1 MRRNLT
7 GTSSRGKFFNTCLK
21 ATVLVLLFAVLC
33 LAFSFSVS
41 GVASADTS
49 VSQVFANSSS
59 ASANEA
65 VVSGSDDE
73 NEAVTSGEATAA
85 AQSDGGSS
93 WLQSDV
99 NIGTSGTSRELNI
112 PSVNFSDT
120 YMSWWYSGS
129 SMDSVS
135 GSGGSLTLGG
145 SGHTSDVTFYA
156 VLNYKL
162 KNPEITYLLNNG
174 ASLTVT
180 ISAKYTLSENESN
193 GFWVKASNSDNTMSS
208 AKKAG
213 DLGSSGFVGDDSTKQ
228 KDNSYDFTNKNA
240 KSFTFNSNSWNDN
253 NANSD
258 GICFMVAFRVY
269 QKSQWFGGMKG
280 NLSASV
286 SVTLNLP
293 SDSTSP
299 YNTADTSSTYTSP
312 YITSMSSLPLNYGD
326 TATDTEGAYTRFPN
340 LLTDLE
346 NSVDGIASTGSNTDT
361 LNLKSYRTGTLG
373 SIASGSYYKKTYL
386 TITENSLI
394 RSINIAAT
402 GTESVV
408 FNYYENQTDNTIKK
422 GWVKDGDG
430 ANVYYYELKRT
441 SVKAATLYLYFAQ
454 NTKLTITTSDY
465 VGNSAG
471 VTVINVAGIEAN
483 DSDLSKLSVLS
494 ANGDDTAVELL
505 NSGNWGGDTSWIYS
519 LKAGDNGNSVLNFAV
534 ERTNDTEYVAHLVY
548 FYRLYYSPS
557 LAGLSSATEVMPN
570 GVSSFHYT
578 NGYILGYKN
587 ATSFNVDLA
596 LTDVANN
603 SGYYRLE
610 VSVANLAGTN
620 KNGTA
625 KNIYYFKV
633 DNDTEE
639 STLTS
644 DVKYTDNVGNV
655 SFTDYLTNEY
665 GLKYYWL
672 GLKDLNS
679 NGLYPTLVTTITL
692 AGETRKGSLATTLG
706 NNLSGNTLKYT
717 KANGDEAVVVIAGGK
732 ISSIDSSGGTV
743 GSYEFMGATLDN
755 VFFDDTL
762 YISYSEGVFTIWA
775 QATEESNF
783 SLETTFTV
791 YKGTL
796 ESGKASLTSS
806 GKSMCYFAMDFQPIG
821 SKISMSDEGGY
832 LADYSGSST
841 GWLNQTSATRKWYT
855 ESWSP
860 TIKTYIP
867 SEGEDNTVAY
877 FGVIRNRV
885 FDKSFENADKG
896 EDMINPTAFYFNGL
910 GSGDYTTYLNYLSAS
925 DYKEYIS
932 SLTDSTGAY
941 LFDYVYSYN
950 VIDIGDGDITLNFGA
965 IDLNQVSRV
974 SGLYTVYG
982 WTVDQAGNVSSVAA
996 MQILV
1001 DANNYTIASFVDKD
1015 MLTEFGKLGY
1025 TSDDFTVTMLNSAG
1039 EETFSFVRGDVVS
1052 FNISWNK
1059 GVSTNSEGTVVQEFS
1074 FVPNTIS
1081 LANYTVGGY
1090 SDITSVLYTPT
1101 DPLGYRYDKNN
1112 ANLIARSITVGDTND
1127 MGDTFL
1133 CTMNWTVDNLGPILD
1148 KIEGTEDYNYN
1159 FSTSPTAYVFGFRK
1173 IATLNLSGTSAYYNG
1188 TAQDIPY
1195 TVGIYDSMDNLV
1207 SYTNAD
1213 NFADFNADYF
1223 TDSKYTLPLEG
1234 RPKNTGEYYAKAKVD
1249 GNYYVSSSIES
1260 VFNIYKAQDSITI
1273 KPISLETTYGGSQY
1287 YSVIAFEI
1295 GGNLLGDDAVPVSSV
1310 VGSDY
1315 LVKFAYYRVNGVYYS
1330 AKGMTRY
1337 SYDGSTYTENANGN
1351 YVENGGNY
1359 YEVQTVYYTYSYIQT
1374 VTKYMLSGDSYV
1386 ISNDGR
1392 YINIAGSYF
1401 NLDSDYEYYYVAGLT
1416 GSIALSGVGSY
1427 TGIAAGL
1434 YQLTV
1439 GQTFDSL
1446 NYNFVYDDTA
1456 GTSYRINPFAVKVK
1470 VTGEVSKQYG
1480 DSDPTIPYAII
1491 ATNTFDGISV
1501 DISNVILSGKITRT
1515 LGEGVGTYDYLTTG
1529 DGFTVNPNYSVTVYV
1544 PDSHDP
1550 ATGNYKYF
1558 EITKRILEISPVLGQ
1573 SVYYEGAAGTQIT
1586 PDTALSY
1593 TLDASDRVYA
1603 SYITGAL
1610 GVYVVSE
1617 SDAYITIGTLGVSD
1631 DSTFIIELVQISPVG
1646 IVDTE
1651 SYYIEENSN
1660 GNLYSA
1666 TVGGDSSTIYIPSNS
1681 PKYTYTDGVYTEI
1694 SDWSNYP
1701 LELVFVKYS
1710 YKLSE
1715 QAEGYVSLATLN
1727 DCTPYVSYVPDGEQ
1741 VPDDGVSDTPYYV
1754 FTYDDGSGDTVTDYY
1769 YIENL
1774 ESQPRYSEYVLSE
1787 SGDKYISSSISGFV
1801 ATINTYT
1808 KYNALVRVTI
1818 LSLKNPGNAIFVQK
1832 QNITIEF
1839 DDEFNAEKINNATVL
1854 ENYLNDTLGAFN
1866 LASSSFFTV
1875 KANIDGTVKDL
1886 TGGIEGNI
1894 VFSVVSE
1901 FNGDVGVYLVS
1912 MQFTQTSQT
1921 GEAESITD
1929 YISNEDIGNMKYIVE
1944 VTPADLE
1951 IALTSDT
1958 YQRDYGSDE
1967 ANITYE
1973 VIYKG
1978 TTVVLP
1984 QDYSVYG
1991 FVPGTFNRVLVENG
2005 TVSRVGA
2012 TYDNVS
2018 ASLAEGSFYGVS
2030 INNAFRSGS
2039 NYEISYRNY
2048 NQIFYTGQND
2058 AESNP
2063 IPVKVIVNPY
2073 KIILSN
2079 NEGEW
2084 TFVGYSKEYDGTTT
2098 VPSYSAITVGGLRT
2112 DDVSVE
2118 YSASYDMADAD
2129 YRIITFKDF
2138 KLVGADIAN
2147 YMICYK
2153 NSNGEVVY
2161 NTSDI
2166 HSLPSNYI
2174 VAVDKINPNEADSEY
2189 VKITP
2194 KSVTL
2199 TAAGLS
2205 EVSKIYDGTD
2215 QLTADN
2221 ISSLIVGSSDL
2232 DKIAQDFIAMEQKD
2246 NSLIIVSGGFKSP
2259 VGGQQIDVGT
2269 GLTISGLVV
2278 AYNLEKA
2285 ETNYII
2291 TGMDNI
2297 TVTVRGNLVT
2307 VSFPEVGVGIINKRT
2322 INIESI
2328 SFELQDKS
2336 YDATA
2341 EADLSYSFGA
2351 EVISERKEK
2360 SDEVRLDYT
2369 AVFGVV
2375 TDGLFTEAVNAGKY
2389 SAFKLLT
2396 VSSLNNNYE
2405 IEDIGEGIVIEC
2417 NEAQILPVKL
2427 KLGAQFSTSRRYDG
2441 TSNVEFDEAEYTRY
2455 SLDFLSAYDYFEN
2468 NDLTTTASSYSF
2480 GTANK
2485 TPTFQRQSTLSMKT
2499 AN

>member
-1 MRRNLT
+1 M
-7 GTSSRGKFFNTCLK
+7 
-21 ATVLVLLFAVLC
+21 
-33 LAFSFSVS
+33 
-41 GVASADTS
+41 
-49 VSQVFANSSS
+49 
-59 ASANEA
+59 
-65 VVSGSDDE
+65 
-73 NEAVTSGEATAA
+73 
-85 AQSDGGSS
+85 AQSD
-93 WLQSDV
+93 
-99 NIGTSGTSRELNI
+99 E
-112 PSVNFSDT
+112 
-120 YMSWWYSGS
+120 
-129 SMDSVS
+129 
-135 GSGGSLTLGG
+135 
-145 SGHTSDVTFYA
+145 
-156 VLNYKL
+156 
-162 KNPEITYLLNNG
+162 
-174 ASLTVT
+174 
-180 ISAKYTLSENESN
+180 
-193 GFWVKASNSDNTMSS
+193 
-208 AKKAG
+208 
-213 DLGSSGFVGDDSTKQ
+213 
-228 KDNSYDFTNKNA
+228 
-240 KSFTFNSNSWNDN
+240 
-253 NANSD
+253 
-258 GICFMVAFRVY
+258 C
-269 QKSQWFGGMKG
+269 
-280 NLSASV
+280 
-286 SVTLNLP
+286 
-293 SDSTSP
+293 
-299 YNTADTSSTYTSP
+299 
-312 YITSMSSLPLNYGD
+312 
-326 TATDTEGAYTRFPN
+326 
-340 LLTDLE
+340 
-346 NSVDGIASTGSNTDT
+346 
-361 LNLKSYRTGTLG
+361 
-373 SIASGSYYKKTYL
+373 
-386 TITENSLI
+386 
-394 RSINIAAT
+394 
-402 GTESVV
+402 
-408 FNYYENQTDNTIKK
+408 YE
-422 GWVKDGDG
+422 
-430 ANVYYYELKRT
+430 
-441 SVKAATLYLYFAQ
+441 
-454 NTKLTITTSDY
+454 
-465 VGNSAG
+465 
-471 VTVINVAGIEAN
+471 
-483 DSDLSKLSVLS
+483 
-494 ANGDDTAVELL
+494 
-505 NSGNWGGDTSWIYS
+505 
-519 LKAGDNGNSVLNFAV
+519 
-534 ERTNDTEYVAHLVY
+534 
-548 FYRLYYSPS
+548 
-557 LAGLSSATEVMPN
+557 
-570 GVSSFHYT
+570 
-578 NGYILGYKN
+578 
-587 ATSFNVDLA
+587 
-596 LTDVANN
+596 
-603 SGYYRLE
+603 
-610 VSVANLAGTN
+610 
-620 KNGTA
+620 
-625 KNIYYFKV
+625 
-633 DNDTEE
+633 
-639 STLTS
+639 
-644 DVKYTDNVGNV
+644 
-655 SFTDYLTNEY
+655 
-665 GLKYYWL
+665 
-672 GLKDLNS
+672 
-679 NGLYPTLVTTITL
+679 
-692 AGETRKGSLATTLG
+692 
-706 NNLSGNTLKYT
+706 
-717 KANGDEAVVVIAGGK
+717 
-732 ISSIDSSGGTV
+732 
-743 GSYEFMGATLDN
+743 
-755 VFFDDTL
+755 
-762 YISYSEGVFTIWA
+762 
-775 QATEESNF
+775 
-783 SLETTFTV
+783 
-791 YKGTL
+791 
-796 ESGKASLTSS
+796 
-806 GKSMCYFAMDFQPIG
+806 
-821 SKISMSDEGGY
+821 
-832 LADYSGSST
+832 
-841 GWLNQTSATRKWYT
+841 KWYT

-860 TIKTYIP
+860 TIATYIP
-867 SEGEDNTVAY
+867 SDGEDNSTAY
-877 FGVIRNRV
+877 FGVVRNRV

-965 IDLNQVSRV
+965 VDLNQLSRV

-1001 DANNYTIASFVDKD
+1001 DANNYTIASFVDKN

-1112 ANLIARSITVGDTND
+1112 ANFIARSITVGDTND

-1260 VFNIYKAQDSITI
+1260 VFNIYKAQDSIII

-1295 GGNLLGDDAVPVSSV
+1295 GGNLLGDDAVAVDSVS
-1310 VGSDY
+1310 GSDY
-1315 LVKFAYYRVNGVYYS
+1315 LVKFEYYVMNGVYYS
-1330 AKGMTRY
+1330 AKGLTRY
-1337 SYDGSTYTENANGN
+1337 SYDGSTYTGNANGN

-1359 YEVQTVYYTYSYIQT
+1359 YEVQTVYYTYSYIQS

-1386 ISNDGR
+1386 ISDDGR

-1439 GQTFDSL
+1439 GQTFEST

-1501 DISNVILSGKITRT
+1501 DIKNVILSGKVTRT
-1515 LGEGVGTYDYLTTG
+1515 LGESVGTYDYLTTG

-1666 TVGGDSSTIYIPSNS
+1666 TVDGDSSTIYIPSNS
-1681 PKYTYTDGVYTEI
+1681 PKYTYTDGVYTKI
-1694 SDWSNYP
+1694 ADWSNYP

-1727 DCTPYVSYVPDGEQ
+1727 TCTPYVSYVPDGEQ

-1801 ATINTYT
+1801 ATINTAV

-1875 KANIDGTVKDL
+1875 KANIGGTVKDL
-1886 TGGIEGNI
+1886 ASGIEGNI

-1912 MQFTQTSQT
+1912 MQFTQTSQS
-1921 GEAESITD
+1921 GEAASITD

-1944 VTPADLE
+1944 VTPAELE
-1951 IALTSDT
+1951 IVLTSDT

-1978 TTVVLP
+1978 TTVVQP

-1991 FVPGTFNRVLVENG
+1991 FVPGSFNRVLVENG
-2005 TVSRVGA
+2005 VVSRVGA

-2048 NQIFYTGQND
+2048 DQIFYTGEND

-2112 DDVSVE
+2112 DDVTVQ

-2189 VKITP
+2189 VQITP
-2194 KSVTL
+2194 KSVVL

-2205 EVSKIYDGTD
+2205 EVSKVYDGTD

-2232 DKIAQDFIAMEQKD
+2232 DKIAQDFIAMEQKRQFAHYCQRR
-2246 NSLIIVSGGFKSP
+2246 I
-2259 VGGQQIDVGT
+2259 QIPRRR
-2269 GLTISGLVV
+2269 S
-2278 AYNLEKA
+2278 ANRCRNRSY
-2285 ETNYII
+2285 Y
-2291 TGMDNI
+2291 
-2297 TVTVRGNLVT
+2297 
-2307 VSFPEVGVGIINKRT
+2307 KRFGC
-2322 INIESI
+2322 SI
-2328 SFELQDKS
+2328 
-2336 YDATA
+2336 
-2341 EADLSYSFGA
+2341 
-2351 EVISERKEK
+2351 
-2360 SDEVRLDYT
+2360 
-2369 AVFGVV
+2369 
-2375 TDGLFTEAVNAGKY
+2375 
-2389 SAFKLLT
+2389 
-2396 VSSLNNNYE
+2396 
-2405 IEDIGEGIVIEC
+2405 
-2417 NEAQILPVKL
+2417 
-2427 KLGAQFSTSRRYDG
+2427 
-2441 TSNVEFDEAEYTRY
+2441 
-2455 SLDFLSAYDYFEN
+2455 
-2468 NDLTTTASSYSF
+2468 
-2480 GTANK
+2480 
-2485 TPTFQRQSTLSMKT
+2485 
-2499 AN
+2499 